1 MVATGG
7 RQRWLEVVFH
17 NSLLFVVDCCIEQ
30 ITSGILVLKTIEIIF
45 KNYEISWNLKRF
57 WLTGNMKSEL
67 PDMHTA
73 WKVSKYGVI
82 SGPHFSVFSPNAGK
96 YEPEITPYLNTFHAV
111 AGRIS
116 SFGVAHE
123 ETYIQNF
130 YTELTW
136 NGGKMFVKHILRI
149 SFSMRLWKICL
160 GTYASNSYAFKSE
173 AFI

>member
-96 YEPEITPYLNTFHAV
+96 YEPEITPYLDTLTQCSFHATDLFLYLKSIRKLLV
-111 AGRIS
+111 FWCFQRVQKKTA
-116 SFGVAHE
+116 VWHE
-123 ETYIQNF
+123 
-130 YTELTW
+130 TE
-136 NGGKMFVKHILRI
+136 
-149 SFSMRLWKICL
+149 
-160 GTYASNSYAFKSE
+160 Y
-173 AFI
+173 